1 MTTPLKSEPS
11 PDSDT
16 TKSLQTAERALDD
29 ADDVSHLIQGGLD
42 VAEAV
47 LKVASAVPLLGPVCN
62 VAKDILDDVRKC
74 ADKAHD
80 VLEAGRR
87 VCDILKTI
95 QVMARHLE
103 RLGEQ
108 ERTDLKELM
117 DEVRAALFD
126 MRDLV
131 KSFGQ
136 RGWFKRLLQLSQ
148 HENTFRKLD
157 RKIRDKM
164 EMAMRLYRFAQDT
177 ATAETQ
183 KELEI
188 FLVDRI
194 YALEEALAAKV
205 EECTD
210 QGYTSQQALGV
221 IEQDAGTLNE
231 LAHDAGI
238 SAAEMSVEI
247 LEFQAEVRKDFEQL
261 QSGIDGLASSLTTG
275 FDELKQLITGT
286 ASATRPLQPSRH
298 SSGNSGE
305 RHALRNLTADHV
317 VRMMHGLE
325 LGKYAAAL
333 HELPM
338 TGAALAVADD
348 NDLRE
353 AGVVNTLHRKLLL
366 SKVDHFL
373 SHDVPSYLLQSIE
386 AHAAVKIQSIK
397 RGNSARL
404 RFQPSPEYPY
414 PNLTF
419 DKYRKQRIFS
429 RINLEYPG
437 VQLINEEPY
446 IFLVRNFLGQSECN
460 ELIALLAASNSSAPS
475 ATARRQKRDRTST
488 TLIARSQE
496 VGWLR
501 ERITKLTNMPKEHL
515 EPTKL
520 TRYAKGEYFLPHL
533 DGAFCSQKLAW
544 YDHLFENRSQE
555 SADDPLG
562 LGAFPSP
569 LCTVFTYLNDVP
581 DGGRTT
587 FCDVGKQT
595 LLGRL
600 PGDLADSRAGRMQSS
615 IPERVNARQYFASP
629 PPPPAIDP
637 IANATSAVAA
647 AAIKCLPP
655 APPPPPAEQK
665 PPEPATDQGAAGRQ
679 VSITP
684 RAGMAVVHFPSTT
697 AEFKCFP
704 DLRTQHEGEPA
715 VALKFIAQQ
724 FIWSSPVK
732 DVVPFLQK
740 VQSEGPQRGV
750 FYPPM
755 SDKCPSL
762 ESYVAQ
768 WAGMASVDV

>member
-261 QSGIDGLASSLTTG
+261 QSDIHGLASSLTTG

-325 LGKYAAAL
+325 LGKYAPAL

-404 RFQPSPEYPY
+404 RFQPSPEYQDLPLDGYKAQPY
-414 PNLTF
+414 F
-419 DKYRKQRIFS
+419 HQ
-429 RINLEYPG
+429 INAKYPG
-437 VQLINEEPY
+437 LQLIQDSPHVFLAQNFFTPEECQHARDL
-446 IFLVRNFLGQSECN
+446 FTLSSEKGSSATFEAQSE
-460 ELIALLAASNSSAPS
+460 
-475 ATARRQKRDRTST
+475 TRTST
-488 TLIARSQE
+488 SVIYGIGSEPPLLKK
-496 VGWLR
+496 LR
-501 ERITKLTNMPKEHL
+501 ERIAVLARVGTDQLQATKISCYEKGQFFGRHTDAAETGPKRAWLDRLVNGAENAEQLT
-515 EPTKL
+515 
-520 TRYAKGEYFLPHL
+520 AAGEYDCFVP
-533 DGAFCSQKLAW
+533 DRFCAVW
-544 YDHLFENRSQE
+544 I
-555 SADDPLG
+555 
-562 LGAFPSP
+562 
-569 LCTVFTYLNDVP
+569 YLNDVEE
-581 DGGRTT
+581 GGCTT
-587 FCDVGKQT
+587 FHSSQERDVLYTRTLPRMGTVLGKDA
-595 LLGRL
+595 
-600 PGDLADSRAGRMQSS
+600 PGVPCTRSKQANL
-615 IPERVNARQYFASP
+615 RV
-629 PPPPAIDP
+629 
-637 IANATSAVAA
+637 
-647 AAIKCLPP
+647 
-655 APPPPPAEQK
+655 K
-665 PPEPATDQGAAGRQ
+665 PK
-679 VSITP
+679 
-684 RAGMAVVHFPSTT
+684 AGMAVIHFPTT
-697 AEFKCFP
+697 TKDYMCVFDKLAS
-704 DLRTQHEGEPA
+704 HEGEKA
-715 VALKFIAQQ
+715 VDPKYILHQ
-724 FIWSSPVK
+724 FIWSEPLETVLK
-732 DVVPFLQK
+732 MAQK
-740 VQSEGPQRGV
+740 RAVDTGHSTPAAVSSLYRRCYFGQEG
-750 FYPPM
+750 
-755 SDKCPSL
+755 L
-762 ESYVAQ
+762 E
-768 WAGMASVDV
+768 

>member
-221 IEQDAGTLNE
+221 IEQDAGTLSE

-261 QSGIDGLASSLTTG
+261 QSDINGLASSLTTG

-325 LGKYAAAL
+325 LGKYAPAL
-333 HELPM
+333 HKLPM

-404 RFQPSPEYPY
+404 RLVQSMPALSQRAPVIHVDGYHSLRLDRYKAQPV
-414 PNLTF
+414 F
-419 DKYRKQRIFS
+419 HH
-429 RINLEYPG
+429 INTSWPG
-437 VQLINEEPY
+437 LQLIHDEPY
-446 IFLVRNFLGQSECN
+446 IFLVNDFITKEECQH
-460 ELIALLAASNSSAPS
+460 LISIMITSSKQKSSVTHAAQ
-475 ATARRQKRDRTST
+475 TEERTST
-488 TLIARSQE
+488 TVIADHGELACELAWVRN
-496 VGWLR
+496 
-501 ERITKLTNMPKEHL
+501 RIADMTCVAL
-515 EPTKL
+515 EQLQATKL
-520 TRYAKGEYFLPHL
+520 TRYDSDQFFRKHTDATAAKLKEPWCSRLCNASVSTEELTGAAEPCFLS
-533 DGAFCSQKLAW
+533 D
-544 YDHLFENRSQE
+544 R
-555 SADDPLG
+555 
-562 LGAFPSP
+562 
-569 LCTVFTYLNDVP
+569 LCTVFVYLNDVP
-581 DGGRTT
+581 RGGRTQ
-587 FCDVGKQT
+587 F
-595 LLGRL
+595 L
-600 PGDLADSRAGRMQSS
+600 DLKGRAGFDDLRAHWL
-615 IPERVNARQYFASP
+615 PKLGERLGKEVPSHSTDSVNIMTELS
-629 PPPPAIDP
+629 
-637 IANATSAVAA
+637 V
-647 AAIKCLPP
+647 
-655 APPPPPAEQK
+655 
-665 PPEPATDQGAAGRQ
+665 
-679 VSITP
+679 TP
-684 RAGMAVVHFPSTT
+684 KSGMAVVHFPCTT
-697 AEFKCFP
+697 KEYMCLP
-704 DLRTQHEGEPA
+704 DFSANHAGEDAIDP
-715 VALKFIAQQ
+715 KFILQQ
-724 FIWSSPVK
+724 FIWSGPPAAK
-732 DVVPFLQK
+732 WRTLPPNGGPPAAKPARTAFRGRGPGRAEDPF
-740 VQSEGPQRGV
+740 
-750 FYPPM
+750 F
-755 SDKCPSL
+755 PSG
-762 ESYVAQ
+762 S
-768 WAGMASVDV
+768 G